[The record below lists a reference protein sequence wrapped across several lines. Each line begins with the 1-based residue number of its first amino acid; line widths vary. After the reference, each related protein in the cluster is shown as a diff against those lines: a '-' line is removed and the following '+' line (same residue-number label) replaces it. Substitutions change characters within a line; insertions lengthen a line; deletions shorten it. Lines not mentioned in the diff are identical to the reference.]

1 MTDLIIK
8 KETMTSLEIAEVT
21 GKQHAHVMRD
31 IRTLIDKINEST
43 SGLVN
48 CSEDYHRGDR
58 TQYKYLSNKT
68 QVAILDWCFG
78 KQNTSSYIIES
89 STYKDTKGEERN
101 MYVLNKKACLLL
113 ASGYDVI
120 LRAKIINRWEELETK
135 ERSQYQVPQSFAEAL
150 MLAAKQ
156 QEQIEEQQKQL
167 EASSKEIVELNGAIA
182 EMEPKVT
189 YVDMILA
196 SKETVTTTQIAQD
209 YGQSAKAFNVLL
221 RNFGVQHKVGGQWV
235 LYAKHLPFGYVQ
247 SDTFPIVHKNG
258 MSGTVMHTKW
268 TQKGRLFLYEELKKH
283 NIMPLIEQNKKKE
296 EG

>member
-21 GKQHAHVMRD
+21 GKRHDSILRD
-31 IRTLIDKINEST
+31 IRNILSQGVDAHNVVETSYTDKSNRQQKCYTL
-43 SGLVN
+43 
-48 CSEDYHRGDR
+48 
-58 TQYKYLSNKT
+58 
-68 QVAILDWCFG
+68 
-78 KQNTSSYIIES
+78 
-89 STYKDTKGEERN
+89 TKKG
-101 MYVLNKKACLLL
+101 CLIL

-120 LRAKIINRWEELETK
+120 LREKIINRWEELETK
-135 ERSQYQVPQSFAEAL
+135 ERNQYQVPQSFAEAL

-156 QEQIEEQQKQL
+156 QEQIEEQQRQI
-167 EASSKEIVELNGAIA
+167 EANSKEIVELNGAIA

-258 MSGTVMHTKW
+258 TNGTVMHTKW

-283 NIMPLIEQNKKKE
+283 NIIPLIEQNKKKDE
-296 EG
+296 

>member
-1 MTDLIIK
+1 MTGLIIK

-21 GKQHAHVMRD
+21 GKRHDSILRD
-31 IRTLIDKINEST
+31 IRNILSQGVGAHNFVETSYTDKSNRQQKCYTL
-43 SGLVN
+43 
-48 CSEDYHRGDR
+48 
-58 TQYKYLSNKT
+58 
-68 QVAILDWCFG
+68 
-78 KQNTSSYIIES
+78 
-89 STYKDTKGEERN
+89 TKKG
-101 MYVLNKKACLLL
+101 CLIL

-120 LRAKIINRWEELETK
+120 LREKIINRWEELETK
-135 ERSQYQVPQSFAEAL
+135 DRNQYQVPQSFAEAL

-156 QEQIEEQQKQL
+156 QEQIEEQQRQL
-167 EASSKEIVELNGAIA
+167 EANSKEIVELNGAIA
-182 EMEPKVT
+182 EMQPKVT
-189 YVDMILA
+189 YVDMILS

-258 MSGTVMHTKW
+258 TNGTVMHTKW

-283 NIMPLIEQNKKKE
+283 NVMPLIEQNKKE
-296 EG
+296 EE

>member
-21 GKQHAHVMRD
+21 GKRHDSILRD
-31 IRTLIDKINEST
+31 IRNILSQGVDAHNFVETSYTDKSNRQQKCYTL
-43 SGLVN
+43 
-48 CSEDYHRGDR
+48 
-58 TQYKYLSNKT
+58 
-68 QVAILDWCFG
+68 
-78 KQNTSSYIIES
+78 
-89 STYKDTKGEERN
+89 TKKG
-101 MYVLNKKACLLL
+101 CLIL

-120 LRAKIINRWEELETK
+120 LREKIINRWEELETK

-156 QEQIEEQQKQL
+156 QEQIEEQQRQL
-167 EASSKEIVELNGAIA
+167 EENSKEIVELNGAIA

-258 MSGTVMHTKW
+258 TNGTVMHTKW

-283 NIMPLIEQNKKKE
+283 SVMPLIEQNKKKE
-296 EG
+296 EE

>member
-21 GKQHAHVMRD
+21 GRNHKDVMRS
-31 IRTLIDKINEST
+31 IREMEDAWAKVN
-43 SGLVN
+43 GRKFALV
-48 CSEDYHRGDR
+48 E
-58 TQYKYLSNKT
+58 YKDAKGEMRPCYSLNKT
-68 QVAILDWCFG
+68 ECL
-78 KQNTSSYIIES
+78 YIA
-89 STYKDTKGEERN
+89 TKFNDE
-101 MYVLNKKACLLL
+101 A
-113 ASGYDVI
+113 
-120 LRAKIINRWEELETK
+120 RAKLVLRWEELETK
-135 ERSQYQVPQSFAEAL
+135 ERSKYQVPQSFAEAL

-156 QEQIEEQQKQL
+156 QEQIEEQQRQL
-167 EASSKEIVELNGAIA
+167 EANSKEIVELNGAIA

-258 MSGTVMHTKW
+258 TNGTVMHTKW

-283 NIMPLIEQNKKKE
+283 NVMPLIEQNKKE
-296 EG
+296 EE

>member
-21 GKQHAHVMRD
+21 GKRHDSILRD
-31 IRTLIDKINEST
+31 IRNILSQGVDAHNFVETSYTDKSNRRQKCYTL
-43 SGLVN
+43 
-48 CSEDYHRGDR
+48 
-58 TQYKYLSNKT
+58 
-68 QVAILDWCFG
+68 
-78 KQNTSSYIIES
+78 
-89 STYKDTKGEERN
+89 TKKG
-101 MYVLNKKACLLL
+101 CLIL

-120 LRAKIINRWEELETK
+120 LREKIINRWEELETK
-135 ERSQYQVPQSFAEAL
+135 ERSKYQVPQSFAEAL

-156 QEQIEEQQKQL
+156 QEQIEEQHRQL
-167 EASSKEIVELNGAIA
+167 EANSKEIVELNGAIA

-258 MSGTVMHTKW
+258 TNGTVMHTKW

-283 NIMPLIEQNKKKE
+283 NIIPLIEQNNKKE
-296 EG
+296 EE

>member
-21 GKQHAHVMRD
+21 GRNHKDVMRS
-31 IRTLIDKINEST
+31 IREMEDAWAKVN
-43 SGLVN
+43 GRKFALV
-48 CSEDYHRGDR
+48 E
-58 TQYKYLSNKT
+58 YKDAKGEMRPCYSLNKT
-68 QVAILDWCFG
+68 ECL
-78 KQNTSSYIIES
+78 YIA
-89 STYKDTKGEERN
+89 TKFNDE
-101 MYVLNKKACLLL
+101 A
-113 ASGYDVI
+113 
-120 LRAKIINRWEELETK
+120 RAKLVLRWEELETK
-135 ERSQYQVPQSFAEAL
+135 ERNQYQVPKSFAEAL

-156 QEQIEEQQKQL
+156 QEQIEEQQRQL
-167 EASSKEIVELNGAIA
+167 EANSKEIVELNGAIA

-196 SKETVTTTQIAQD
+196 SKETVTTTQIAQG

-235 LYAKHLPFGYVQ
+235 LYAKHLQFGYVQ

-258 MSGTVMHTKW
+258 TNGTVMHTKW

-283 NIMPLIEQNKKKE
+283 NIIPLIEQNKKKE
-296 EG
+296 E

>member
-21 GKQHAHVMRD
+21 GKRHDSILRD
-31 IRTLIDKINEST
+31 IRNILSQGVDAHNFVETYYTDKSNRQQKCYTL
-43 SGLVN
+43 
-48 CSEDYHRGDR
+48 
-58 TQYKYLSNKT
+58 
-68 QVAILDWCFG
+68 
-78 KQNTSSYIIES
+78 
-89 STYKDTKGEERN
+89 TKKG
-101 MYVLNKKACLLL
+101 CLIL

-120 LRAKIINRWEELETK
+120 LREKIINRWEELETK
-135 ERSQYQVPQSFAEAL
+135 ERNQYQVPKSFAEAL

-156 QEQIEEQQKQL
+156 QEQIEEQQRQL
-167 EASSKEIVELNGAIA
+167 EANSKEIVELNGAIA

-247 SDTFPIVHKNG
+247 SDTFQIVHKNG
-258 MSGTVMHTKW
+258 TNGTVMHTKW

-283 NIMPLIEQNKKKE
+283 NIIPLIEQNKKKE
-296 EG
+296 EE

>member
-21 GKQHAHVMRD
+21 GRNHKDVMRS
-31 IRTLIDKINEST
+31 IREMEDAWAKVN
-43 SGLVN
+43 GRKFALV
-48 CSEDYHRGDR
+48 E
-58 TQYKYLSNKT
+58 YKDAKGEMRPCYSLNKT
-68 QVAILDWCFG
+68 ECL
-78 KQNTSSYIIES
+78 YIA
-89 STYKDTKGEERN
+89 TKFN
-101 MYVLNKKACLLL
+101 DDA
-113 ASGYDVI
+113 
-120 LRAKIINRWEELETK
+120 RAKLVLRWEELETK
-135 ERSQYQVPQSFAEAL
+135 ERNQYQVPQSFAEAL

-156 QEQIEEQQKQL
+156 QEQIEEQQRQL
-167 EASSKEIVELNGAIA
+167 EANSKEIVELNGAIS
-182 EMEPKVT
+182 EMDPKVT

-258 MSGTVMHTKW
+258 TNGTVMHTKW

-283 NIMPLIEQNKKKE
+283 NIIPLIEQNKKKE
-296 EG
+296 EE

>member
-21 GKQHAHVMRD
+21 GKRHDSILRD
-31 IRTLIDKINEST
+31 IRNILSQGVDAHNFVETSYTDKSNRQQKCYTL
-43 SGLVN
+43 
-48 CSEDYHRGDR
+48 
-58 TQYKYLSNKT
+58 
-68 QVAILDWCFG
+68 
-78 KQNTSSYIIES
+78 
-89 STYKDTKGEERN
+89 TKKG
-101 MYVLNKKACLLL
+101 CLIL

-120 LRAKIINRWEELETK
+120 LREKIINRWEELETK
-135 ERSQYQVPQSFAEAL
+135 ERNQYQVPQSFAEAL

-156 QEQIEEQQKQL
+156 QEQIEEQQRQL
-167 EASSKEIVELNGAIA
+167 EANSKEIVELNGAIA

-209 YGQSAKAFNVLL
+209 YGQSAKEFNVLL

-258 MSGTVMHTKW
+258 TNGTVMHTKW

-283 NIMPLIEQNKKKE
+283 NIIPLIEQNKKKE
-296 EG
+296 E

>member
-8 KETMTSLEIAEVT
+8 KETMTSLEIPEVT
-21 GKQHAHVMRD
+21 GKRHDSILRD
-31 IRTLIDKINEST
+31 IRNILSQGVDAHNFVETYYTDKSNRQQKCYTL
-43 SGLVN
+43 
-48 CSEDYHRGDR
+48 
-58 TQYKYLSNKT
+58 
-68 QVAILDWCFG
+68 
-78 KQNTSSYIIES
+78 
-89 STYKDTKGEERN
+89 TKKG
-101 MYVLNKKACLLL
+101 CLIL

-120 LRAKIINRWEELETK
+120 LREKIINRWEELETK

-156 QEQIEEQQKQL
+156 QEQIEEQQRQL
-167 EASSKEIVELNGAIA
+167 EENSKEIVELNGAIA

-258 MSGTVMHTKW
+258 TNGTVMHTKW

-283 NIMPLIEQNKKKE
+283 NVIPLIEQNKKKE
-296 EG
+296 EE

>member
-21 GKQHAHVMRD
+21 GRNHKDVMRS
-31 IRTLIDKINEST
+31 IREMEEAWVKVN
-43 SGLVN
+43 GRKFALV
-48 CSEDYHRGDR
+48 E
-58 TQYKYLSNKT
+58 YKDAKGEMRPCYSLNKT
-68 QVAILDWCFG
+68 ECL
-78 KQNTSSYIIES
+78 YIA
-89 STYKDTKGEERN
+89 TKFNDE
-101 MYVLNKKACLLL
+101 A
-113 ASGYDVI
+113 
-120 LRAKIINRWEELETK
+120 RAKLVLRWEELETK
-135 ERSQYQVPQSFAEAL
+135 ERNQYQVPQSFAEAL

-156 QEQIEEQQKQL
+156 QEQIEEQQRQL
-167 EASSKEIVELNGAIA
+167 EANSKEIVELNGAIA
-182 EMEPKVT
+182 EMQPKVT

-258 MSGTVMHTKW
+258 TNGTVMHTKW

-283 NIMPLIEQNKKKE
+283 NVIPIIEQNKKE
-296 EG
+296 EE

>member
-1 MTDLIIK
+1 MTELIIK

-21 GKQHAHVMRD
+21 GKRHDSILRD
-31 IRTLIDKINEST
+31 IRNILSQGVDAHNFVETSYTDKSNRQQKCYTL
-43 SGLVN
+43 
-48 CSEDYHRGDR
+48 
-58 TQYKYLSNKT
+58 
-68 QVAILDWCFG
+68 
-78 KQNTSSYIIES
+78 
-89 STYKDTKGEERN
+89 TKKG
-101 MYVLNKKACLLL
+101 CLIL

-120 LRAKIINRWEELETK
+120 LREKIINRWEELETK
-135 ERSQYQVPQSFAEAL
+135 DRNQYQVPQSFAEAL

-156 QEQIEEQQKQL
+156 QEQIEEQQRQL
-167 EASSKEIVELNGAIA
+167 EANSKEIVELNGAIA

-258 MSGTVMHTKW
+258 TNGTVMHTKW

-283 NIMPLIEQNKKKE
+283 NVIPLIEQNKKKE
-296 EG
+296 EE

>member
-8 KETMTSLEIAEVT
+8 KETMTSLEIADVT
-21 GKQHAHVMRD
+21 GRKHKDVMRS
-31 IRTLIDKINEST
+31 IREMEDAWAKVN
-43 SGLVN
+43 GRKFALV
-48 CSEDYHRGDR
+48 E
-58 TQYKYLSNKT
+58 YKDAKGEMRPCYSLNKT
-68 QVAILDWCFG
+68 ECL
-78 KQNTSSYIIES
+78 YIA
-89 STYKDTKGEERN
+89 TKFNDE
-101 MYVLNKKACLLL
+101 A
-113 ASGYDVI
+113 
-120 LRAKIINRWEELETK
+120 RAKLVLRWEELETK

-156 QEQIEEQQKQL
+156 QEQIEEQQRQL
-167 EASSKEIVELNGAIA
+167 EANSKEIVELNGAIA

-221 RNFGVQHKVGGQWV
+221 RNYGVQHKVGGQWV

-258 MSGTVMHTKW
+258 TNGTVMHTKW

-283 NIMPLIEQNKKKE
+283 NIIPLIEQNNKKE
-296 EG
+296 EE

>member
-21 GKQHAHVMRD
+21 GRNHKDVMRS
-31 IRTLIDKINEST
+31 IREMEEAWVKVN
-43 SGLVN
+43 GRKFALV
-48 CSEDYHRGDR
+48 E
-58 TQYKYLSNKT
+58 YKDAKGEMRPCYSLNKT
-68 QVAILDWCFG
+68 ECL
-78 KQNTSSYIIES
+78 YIA
-89 STYKDTKGEERN
+89 TKFNDE
-101 MYVLNKKACLLL
+101 A
-113 ASGYDVI
+113 
-120 LRAKIINRWEELETK
+120 RAKLVLRWEELETK
-135 ERSQYQVPQSFAEAL
+135 ERNKYQVPQSFAEAL

-156 QEQIEEQQKQL
+156 QEQIEEQQRQL
-167 EASSKEIVELNGAIA
+167 EANSKEIVELNGVIA
-182 EMEPKVT
+182 EMQPKVT

-258 MSGTVMHTKW
+258 TNGTVMHTKW

-283 NIMPLIEQNKKKE
+283 NIIPLIEQNKKKE
-296 EG
+296 E

>member
-21 GKQHAHVMRD
+21 GRNHKDVMRS
-31 IRTLIDKINEST
+31 IREMEEAWVKVN
-43 SGLVN
+43 GRKFALV
-48 CSEDYHRGDR
+48 E
-58 TQYKYLSNKT
+58 YKDAKGEMRPCYSLNKT
-68 QVAILDWCFG
+68 ECL
-78 KQNTSSYIIES
+78 YIA
-89 STYKDTKGEERN
+89 TKFNDE
-101 MYVLNKKACLLL
+101 A
-113 ASGYDVI
+113 
-120 LRAKIINRWEELETK
+120 RAKLVLRWEELETK
-135 ERSQYQVPQSFAEAL
+135 ERNQYQVPQSFAEAL

-156 QEQIEEQQKQL
+156 QEQIEEQQRQL
-167 EASSKEIVELNGAIA
+167 EANSKEIVELNGAIA

-258 MSGTVMHTKW
+258 TNGTVMHTKW

-283 NIMPLIEQNKKKE
+283 NIIPLIEQNNKKE
-296 EG
+296 EE

>member
-21 GKQHAHVMRD
+21 GKRHDSILRD
-31 IRTLIDKINEST
+31 IRNILSQGVDAHNFVETYYTDKSNRQQKCYTL
-43 SGLVN
+43 
-48 CSEDYHRGDR
+48 
-58 TQYKYLSNKT
+58 
-68 QVAILDWCFG
+68 
-78 KQNTSSYIIES
+78 
-89 STYKDTKGEERN
+89 TKKG
-101 MYVLNKKACLLL
+101 CLIL

-120 LRAKIINRWEELETK
+120 LREKIIDRWEELETK

-156 QEQIEEQQKQL
+156 QEQIEEQQRQL

-258 MSGTVMHTKW
+258 TNGTVMHTKW

-283 NIMPLIEQNKKKE
+283 NVIPLIEQNKKKE
-296 EG
+296 EE

>member
-21 GKQHAHVMRD
+21 GRNHKDVMRS
-31 IRTLIDKINEST
+31 IREMEEAWVKVN
-43 SGLVN
+43 GRKFALV
-48 CSEDYHRGDR
+48 E
-58 TQYKYLSNKT
+58 YKDAKGEMRPCYSLNKT
-68 QVAILDWCFG
+68 ECL
-78 KQNTSSYIIES
+78 YIA
-89 STYKDTKGEERN
+89 TKFNDE
-101 MYVLNKKACLLL
+101 A
-113 ASGYDVI
+113 
-120 LRAKIINRWEELETK
+120 RAKLVLRWEELETK
-135 ERSQYQVPQSFAEAL
+135 ERNKYQVPQSFAEAL

-156 QEQIEEQQKQL
+156 QEQIEEQQRQL
-167 EASSKEIVELNGAIA
+167 EANSKEIVELNGVIA
-182 EMEPKVT
+182 EMQPKVT

-235 LYAKHLPFGYVQ
+235 LYAKHIPFGYVQ

-258 MSGTVMHTKW
+258 TNGTVMHTKW

-283 NIMPLIEQNKKKE
+283 NIIPLIEQNKKKE
-296 EG
+296 E

>member
-21 GKQHAHVMRD
+21 GRNHKDVMRS
-31 IRTLIDKINEST
+31 IREMEDAWAKVN
-43 SGLVN
+43 GRKFALV
-48 CSEDYHRGDR
+48 E
-58 TQYKYLSNKT
+58 YKDAKGEMRPCYSLNKT
-68 QVAILDWCFG
+68 ECL
-78 KQNTSSYIIES
+78 YIA
-89 STYKDTKGEERN
+89 TKFNDE
-101 MYVLNKKACLLL
+101 A
-113 ASGYDVI
+113 
-120 LRAKIINRWEELETK
+120 RAKLVLRWEELETK
-135 ERSQYQVPQSFAEAL
+135 ERNQYQVPQSFADAL

-156 QEQIEEQQKQL
+156 QEQIEEQQRQL
-167 EASSKEIVELNGAIA
+167 EENSKEIVELNGAIA

-258 MSGTVMHTKW
+258 TNGTVMHTKW

-283 NIMPLIEQNKKKE
+283 NIIPLIEQNKKKE
-296 EG
+296 EE